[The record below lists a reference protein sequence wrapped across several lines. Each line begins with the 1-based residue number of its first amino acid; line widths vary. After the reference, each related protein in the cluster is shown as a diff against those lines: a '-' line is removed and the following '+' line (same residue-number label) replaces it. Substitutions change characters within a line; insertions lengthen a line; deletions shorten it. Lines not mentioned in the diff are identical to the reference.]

1 MRSRGASL
9 EIPLVLTVTVV
20 TGLSVA
26 CSSSQAPDAAAP
38 DATTDAMADTIDGAQ
53 DTSIDARSDVQSE
66 ARPDVQVDAH
76 DDLAEKTDAHDDV
89 ASADLPTVD
98 RPRFDAGDYACQF
111 PKYDTD
117 AERWRCAPCFASDG
131 VQVGCMACV
140 LPNDPDAGTQV
151 IC

>member
-1 MRSRGASL
+1 MRSRRPAL

-26 CSSSQAPDAAAP
+26 CSSTQPPDGATP
-38 DATTDAMADTIDGAQ
+38 DATTDAALDTHA
-53 DTSIDARSDVQSE
+53 DVQPE
-66 ARPDVQVDAH
+66 ARLDVQADVQADVQTDAH
-76 DDLAEKTDAHDDV
+76 ADVATKTDAHDGG
-89 ASADLPTVD
+89 SADVPAVD

-117 AERWRCAPCFASDG
+117 AGRWRCAPCFASDG

>member
-1 MRSRGASL
+1 MRSRRPAL

-20 TGLSVA
+20 TGVSAA
-26 CSSSQAPDAAAP
+26 CSSSQPPDAAPP
-38 DATTDAMADTIDGAQ
+38 DATTDIAPDARDGAQ
-53 DTSIDARSDVQSE
+53 DVSPDTHADVHAEARLDVQ
-66 ARPDVQVDAH
+66 ADAH
-76 DDLAEKTDAHDDV
+76 DGGSADV
-89 ASADLPTVD
+89 ATVD

-117 AERWRCAPCFASDG
+117 AGRWRCAPCFASDG

>member
-1 MRSRGASL
+1 MRSRRPAL

-20 TGLSVA
+20 TGVSVA
-26 CSSSQAPDAAAP
+26 CSSSQPSDAALP
-38 DATTDAMADTIDGAQ
+38 DATTDIAPDTHAD
-53 DTSIDARSDVQSE
+53 VHPE
-66 ARPDVQVDAH
+66 ARPDVQADAHADVAEKADAH
-76 DDLAEKTDAHDDV
+76 DGGSADV
-89 ASADLPTVD
+89 ATVD

-117 AERWRCAPCFASDG
+117 AGRWRCAPCFASDG